1 MSEEEI
7 NKLVDKYVPRT
18 ESTLFGPSTRFW
30 LALIITCTACTMG
43 LMSMKIEEPIY
54 SAFLLTL
61 GFYFGQKT
69 KSP

>member
-1 MSEEEI
+1 MS
-7 NKLVDKYVPRT
+7 D
-18 ESTLFGPSTRFW
+18 ESVIAVKESSLFGASTRFW
-30 LALIITCTACTMG
+30 LALIITCTACTMALCG
-43 LMSMKIEEPIY
+43 MTIDEPLY